1 MSGVDLIIFGATGD
15 LSARKLFPALFQ
27 LDAAGLLP
35 DDLRIIA
42 VARQEQT
49 TEAFHHELLAK
60 MGSAKRQSISDTA
73 WQQFARRLA
82 YLSADFSTPCA
93 FSGLQ
98 AELSESRT
106 SLFYL
111 ATPPSLFAT
120 ICEQLSADGCLAGSC
135 RIVLEKPIGESL
147 DTSREVN
154 ETLAQFFDEQD
165 IYRIDHYLGKETV
178 QNLLVLRFAN
188 RFINSQW
195 DQSCID
201 HIQIT
206 VAEKVGIEGRWAYY
220 DGVGQLRDM
229 VQNHL
234 MQLLCLVA
242 MEPPNSL
249 EAESIRDE
257 KVKIVK
263 ALRPIDAS
271 SVKDHV
277 VRGQYSQGVIDG
289 ESVPGYFDE
298 EGCEAQGSDTETFVA
313 IKAHVD
319 NWRWSGVPFYL
330 RTGKRMPD
338 KVTEIIIQYKA
349 LPHHIFGEGESAE
362 PNRLIIRLQP
372 NEGIEMT
379 MVSKRQSLRD
389 KLSLQTHTLNFDFRE
404 DGEIDR
410 IPDAYERLFLDA
422 INGDPSLFVGRE
434 EIEESWRWCDQLISA
449 CEQCGVKV
457 NAYQAGSWGPSKS
470 ELLMDRDGR
479 SWNCLLYTSPSPR
492 DRQKSRMPSSA

>member
-1 MSGVDLIIFGATGD
+1 VSGVDLIIFGATGD

-49 TEAFHHELLAK
+49 TEGFHHELLAR
-60 MGSAKRQSISDTA
+60 MGSAKRQSISDAA
-73 WQQFARRLA
+73 WQQFAQRLT
-82 YLSADFSTPCA
+82 YLSADFSAPSA
-93 FSGLQ
+93 FRGLQ
-98 AELSESRT
+98 AELTESRT

-120 ICEQLSADGCLAGSC
+120 ICEQLSADECLEGSC

-263 ALRPIDAS
+263 ALRRIDAS
-271 SVKDHV
+271 GVKDHV

-298 EGCEAQGSDTETFVA
+298 EGCEAKGSDTETFVA

-404 DGEIDR
+404 DGDIDR

-470 ELLMDRDGR
+470 ELLIDRDGR
-479 SWNCLLYTSPSPR
+479 SWNV
-492 DRQKSRMPSSA
+492 

>member
-42 VARQEQT
+42 VGRQEQT
-49 TEAFHHELLAK
+49 TEAFHHELLAR
-60 MGSAKRQSISDTA
+60 MSSAKRQSISDTA
-73 WQQFARRLA
+73 WQQFAQRLT
-82 YLSADFSTPCA
+82 YMSADFSAPSA

-470 ELLMDRDGR
+470 ELLIDRDGR
-479 SWNCLLYTSPSPR
+479 NWNV
-492 DRQKSRMPSSA
+492 

>member
-42 VARQEQT
+42 VARQEQS

-73 WQQFARRLA
+73 WQQFARRLT

-154 ETLAQFFDEQD
+154 ETLAQFFDDQD

-263 ALRPIDAS
+263 ALRPIDAL

-479 SWNCLLYTSPSPR
+479 SWNV
-492 DRQKSRMPSSA
+492 

>member
-1 MSGVDLIIFGATGD
+1 MTAVDLIIFGATGD
-15 LSARKLFPALFQ
+15 LSARKLFPALYQ
-27 LDAAGLLP
+27 LDAAKLLQE
-35 DDLRIIA
+35 DLRIAA
-42 VARQEQT
+42 VGRQQQSVDDFRQDLRQKMPGYMREAIDDAVWARFVGRLDYLASDFAEPQAF
-49 TEAFHHELLAK
+49 EAL
-60 MGSAKRQSISDTA
+60 SD
-73 WQQFARRLA
+73 WL
-82 YLSADFSTPCA
+82 DD
-93 FSGLQ
+93 
-98 AELSESRT
+98 SRV

-111 ATPPSLFAT
+111 ATPPSLFST
-120 ICEQLSADGCLAGSC
+120 ICERLHDDQCLTGPC

-147 DTSREVN
+147 ATSSQVN
-154 ETLAQFFDEQD
+154 ETLARFFNERD

-201 HIQIT
+201 HVQIT
-206 VAEKVGIEGRWAYY
+206 VAEQVGIEGRWTYY

-263 ALRPIDAS
+263 ALRPIDAET
-271 SVKDHV
+271 VKEHV
-277 VRGQYSQGVIDG
+277 VRGQYSQGVIN
-289 ESVPGYFDE
+289 SRPVPGYLEE
-298 EGCEAQGSDTETFVA
+298 EGCELTDSNTETFVA
-313 IKAHVD
+313 IKAYVD

-349 LPHHIFGEGESAE
+349 LPHHIFGEGQGAE
-362 PNRLIIRLQP
+362 PNRLTIRLQP
-372 NEGIEMT
+372 NEGIEMS
-379 MVSKRQSLRD
+379 MVSKRQSLKD

-404 DGEIDR
+404 DGDIDR

-434 EIEESWRWCDQLISA
+434 EIEESWRWCDQIISA
-449 CEQCGVKV
+449 CEQADVTV
-457 NAYQAGSWGPSKS
+457 STYQAGSWGPSKS
-470 ELLMDRDGR
+470 ELLIDRDGR
-479 SWNCLLYTSPSPR
+479 SWNV
-492 DRQKSRMPSSA
+492 

>member
-35 DDLRIIA
+35 DDLRIVA

-49 TEAFHHELLAK
+49 DGGFHDELRER
-60 MGSAKRQSISDTA
+60 MFQTKRLEISDTA
-73 WQQFARRLA
+73 WQQFIRRLT
-82 YLSADFSTPCA
+82 YLSADFSRPDA
-93 FSGLQ
+93 FKGLQ
-98 AELSESRT
+98 ESLSESRT

-120 ICEQLSADGCLAGSC
+120 ICEQLNAGSC
-135 RIVLEKPIGESL
+135 LSGPSRIVLEKPIGESL
-147 DTSREVN
+147 NTSREVN
-154 ETLAQFFDEQD
+154 ETLARFFDEAD

-201 HIQIT
+201 HVQIT

-263 ALRPIDAS
+263 ALRPIDVS

-277 VRGQYSQGVIDG
+277 VRGQYAQGVIDG
-289 ESVPGYFDE
+289 QSVPGYFDE
-298 EGCEAQGSDTETFVA
+298 DGCETQGSDTETFVA

-379 MVSKRQSLRD
+379 MVSKRHSLRD

-434 EIEESWRWCDQLISA
+434 EIEESWRWCDQLIAA
-449 CEQCGVKV
+449 CEECGVKV
-457 NAYQAGSWGPSKS
+457 NTYQAGSWGPSKS
-470 ELLMDRDGR
+470 ELLIDRDGR
-479 SWNCLLYTSPSPR
+479 SWNV
-492 DRQKSRMPSSA
+492 

>member
-1 MSGVDLIIFGATGD
+1 MTAVDLIIFGATGD
-15 LSARKLFPALFQ
+15 LSARKLFPALYQ
-27 LDAAGLLP
+27 LDAAGLLQA
-35 DDLRIIA
+35 DLRIAAIG
-42 VARQEQT
+42 RQQQSVEDFKNELRQKMAGYMREPIDESVWQRFVPRLDYLT
-49 TEAFHHELLAK
+49 SDFAEPEAFLAL
-60 MGSAKRQSISDTA
+60 RD
-73 WQQFARRLA
+73 WL
-82 YLSADFSTPCA
+82 DD
-93 FSGLQ
+93 
-98 AELSESRT
+98 SRV

-111 ATPPSLFAT
+111 ATPPSLFST
-120 ICEQLSADGCLAGSC
+120 ICEQLDGDGCLSGPC

-147 DTSREVN
+147 ATSSEVN
-154 ETLAQFFDEQD
+154 ETLARFFAERD

-201 HIQIT
+201 HVQIT
-206 VAEKVGIEGRWAYY
+206 VAEQVGIEGRWAYY

-263 ALRPIDAS
+263 ALRPIDAAA
-271 SVKDHV
+271 VKEHV
-277 VRGQYSQGVIDG
+277 VRGQYSQGVIN
-289 ESVPGYFDE
+289 SQPVPGYLEE
-298 EGCEAQGSDTETFVA
+298 EGCELSSSDTETFIA
-313 IKAHVD
+313 IKAFVD

-349 LPHHIFGEGESAE
+349 LPHHIFGEGQSAE
-362 PNRLIIRLQP
+362 PNRLTIRLQP
-372 NEGIEMT
+372 NEGIEMS
-379 MVSKRQSLRD
+379 MVSKRQSLKD

-404 DGEIDR
+404 DGDIDR

-434 EIEESWRWCDQLISA
+434 EIEESWRWCDQIIAA
-449 CEQCGVKV
+449 CEQAGMEV
-457 NAYQAGSWGPSKS
+457 NTYQAGSWGPSKS
-470 ELLMDRDGR
+470 ELLIDRDGR
-479 SWNCLLYTSPSPR
+479 SWNV
-492 DRQKSRMPSSA
+492 

>member
-82 YLSADFSTPCA
+82 YLSADFSTPSA

-449 CEQCGVKV
+449 CEQCGLKV

-470 ELLMDRDGR
+470 ELLIDRDGR
-479 SWNCLLYTSPSPR
+479 NWNV
-492 DRQKSRMPSSA
+492 

>member
-73 WQQFARRLA
+73 WQRFARRLA

-479 SWNCLLYTSPSPR
+479 SWNV
-492 DRQKSRMPSSA
+492 

>member
-27 LDAAGLLP
+27 LDAAGLLS
-35 DDLRIIA
+35 DDLRIVA

-49 TEAFHHELLAK
+49 SGGFHDELRER
-60 MGSAKRQSISDTA
+60 MFQTKRLEISDAA
-73 WQQFARRLA
+73 WQQFVKRLT
-82 YLSADFSTPCA
+82 YLSADFSRPDA
-93 FSGLQ
+93 FEALRES
-98 AELSESRT
+98 LSESRT

-120 ICEQLSADGCLAGSC
+120 ICEQLNAGGCLSGPN

-147 DTSREVN
+147 ATSREVN
-154 ETLAQFFDEQD
+154 ETLARFFDEQD

-201 HIQIT
+201 HVQIT

-263 ALRPIDAS
+263 ALRPIDVS

-289 ESVPGYFDE
+289 QSVPGYFDE
-298 EGCEAQGSDTETFVA
+298 DGCETQGSDTETFVA

-379 MVSKRQSLRD
+379 MVSKRHSLRD

-404 DGEIDR
+404 DGEVDR

-434 EIEESWRWCDQLISA
+434 EIEESWRWCDQLIAA
-449 CEQCGVKV
+449 CEECGVKV
-457 NAYQAGSWGPSKS
+457 NTYQAGSWGPSKS
-470 ELLMDRDGR
+470 ELLIDRDGR
-479 SWNCLLYTSPSPR
+479 SWNV
-492 DRQKSRMPSSA
+492 

>member
-1 MSGVDLIIFGATGD
+1 VSGVDLIIFGATGD

-42 VARQEQT
+42 VGRQEQT
-49 TEAFHHELLAK
+49 TEAFHHELLAR
-60 MGSAKRQSISDTA
+60 MSSAKRQSISDTA
-73 WQQFARRLA
+73 WQQFAQRLT
-82 YLSADFSTPCA
+82 YMSADFSAPSA

-263 ALRPIDAS
+263 ALRPIDAL

-470 ELLMDRDGR
+470 ELLIDRDGR
-479 SWNCLLYTSPSPR
+479 NWNV
-492 DRQKSRMPSSA
+492 

>member
-42 VARQEQT
+42 VARLVQT
-49 TEAFHHELLAK
+49 TEGFHHELLTR
-60 MGSAKRQSISDTA
+60 MSSARRQSISDTA
-73 WQQFARRLA
+73 WQQFAQRLT
-82 YLSADFSTPCA
+82 YLTADFSTSSA
-93 FSGLQ
+93 FKGLQ
-98 AELSESRT
+98 TLLSELRT

-147 DTSREVN
+147 ETSREVN
-154 ETLAQFFDEQD
+154 ETLARFFDEQD

-201 HIQIT
+201 HVQIT
-206 VAEKVGIEGRWAYY
+206 VAEQVGIEGRWAYY

-263 ALRPIDAS
+263 ALRSIDAS

-289 ESVPGYFDE
+289 ESVPGYSDE
-298 EGCEAQGSDTETFVA
+298 KGCEAQGSDTETFVA

-338 KVTEIIIQYKA
+338 KLTEIIIQYKA
-349 LPHHIFGEGESAE
+349 LPHHIFGEGELAE

-389 KLSLQTHTLNFDFRE
+389 KLSLQTQTLNFDFRE
-404 DGEIDR
+404 DGDIDR

-434 EIEESWRWCDQLISA
+434 EIEESWRWCDRLISA
-449 CEQCGVKV
+449 CEQCGVRV

-470 ELLMDRDGR
+470 ELLIDRDGR
-479 SWNCLLYTSPSPR
+479 SWNV
-492 DRQKSRMPSSA
+492 

>member
-35 DDLRIIA
+35 DDLGIIA

-49 TEAFHHELLAK
+49 TEGFHNELLAR
-60 MGSAKRQSISDTA
+60 MGSARRQSINDTA
-73 WQQFARRLA
+73 WQQFAQRLT
-82 YLSADFSTPCA
+82 YLSADFSTPSA
-93 FSGLQ
+93 FKGLQ

-120 ICEQLSADGCLAGSC
+120 ICEQLSTDGCLAGSC

-147 DTSREVN
+147 DTSRKVN

-298 EGCEAQGSDTETFVA
+298 EGCEGHGSDTETFVA

-404 DGEIDR
+404 DGDVDR

-434 EIEESWRWCDQLISA
+434 EIEESWRWCDRLISA
-449 CEQCGVKV
+449 SEQCGVKV
-457 NAYQAGSWGPSKS
+457 TAYQAGSWGPSKS
-470 ELLMDRDGR
+470 ELLIDRDGR
-479 SWNCLLYTSPSPR
+479 SWNV
-492 DRQKSRMPSSA
+492 

>member
-1 MSGVDLIIFGATGD
+1 MTAVDLIIFGATGD
-15 LSARKLFPALFQ
+15 LSARKLFPALYQ
-27 LDAAGLLP
+27 LDAAGLLQA
-35 DDLRIIA
+35 DLRIAA
-42 VARQEQT
+42 VGRQLQSVEDFKNELRQKMAGYMR
-49 TEAFHHELLAK
+49 EPIDESVWQRFVPRLDYLASDFAEPDAFLTL
-60 MGSAKRQSISDTA
+60 RD
-73 WQQFARRLA
+73 WL
-82 YLSADFSTPCA
+82 DD
-93 FSGLQ
+93 
-98 AELSESRT
+98 SRV

-111 ATPPSLFAT
+111 ATPPSLFST
-120 ICEQLSADGCLAGSC
+120 ICEQLDGDGCLSGPC

-147 DTSREVN
+147 ATSSDVN
-154 ETLAQFFDEQD
+154 ETLARFFAERD

-201 HIQIT
+201 HVQIT
-206 VAEKVGIEGRWAYY
+206 VAEQVGIEGRWAYY

-263 ALRPIDAS
+263 ALRPIDVAT
-271 SVKDHV
+271 VKEHV
-277 VRGQYSQGVIDG
+277 VRGQYSQGVIN
-289 ESVPGYFDE
+289 SQPVPGYLEE
-298 EGCEAQGSDTETFVA
+298 EGCELSGSNTETFIA
-313 IKAHVD
+313 IKAFVD

-349 LPHHIFGEGESAE
+349 LPHHIFGVGQSAE
-362 PNRLIIRLQP
+362 PNRLTIRLQP
-372 NEGIEMT
+372 NEGIEMS
-379 MVSKRQSLRD
+379 MVSKRQSLKD

-404 DGEIDR
+404 DGDIDR

-434 EIEESWRWCDQLISA
+434 EIEESWRWCDQIIAA
-449 CEQCGVKV
+449 CEQADVTV
-457 NAYQAGSWGPSKS
+457 ATYQAGSWGPSKS
-470 ELLMDRDGR
+470 ELLIDRDGR
-479 SWNCLLYTSPSPR
+479 SWNV
-492 DRQKSRMPSSA
+492 

>member
-42 VARQEQT
+42 VGRQEQT
-49 TEAFHHELLAK
+49 TEAFHNELLAR
-60 MGSAKRQSISDTA
+60 MSSAKRQSISDTA
-73 WQQFARRLA
+73 WQQFAQRLT
-82 YLSADFSTPCA
+82 YMSADFSAPSA

-98 AELSESRT
+98 VELSESRT

-120 ICEQLSADGCLAGSC
+120 ICEQLSADGCVAGSC

-263 ALRPIDAS
+263 ALRPIDAL

-298 EGCEAQGSDTETFVA
+298 EGCEAQDSDTETFVA

-470 ELLMDRDGR
+470 ELLIDRDGR
-479 SWNCLLYTSPSPR
+479 NWNV
-492 DRQKSRMPSSA
+492 

>member
-1 MSGVDLIIFGATGD
+1 MTAVDLIIFGATGD
-15 LSARKLFPALFQ
+15 LSARKLFPALYQ
-27 LDAAGLLP
+27 LDAAGLLQA
-35 DDLRIIA
+35 DLRIAAIG
-42 VARQEQT
+42 RQQQSVEDFKNELRQKMAGYMR
-49 TEAFHHELLAK
+49 EPIDESVWQRFVPRLDYLASDFAEPDAFLTL
-60 MGSAKRQSISDTA
+60 RD
-73 WQQFARRLA
+73 WL
-82 YLSADFSTPCA
+82 DD
-93 FSGLQ
+93 
-98 AELSESRT
+98 SRV

-111 ATPPSLFAT
+111 ATPPSLFST
-120 ICEQLSADGCLAGSC
+120 ICEQLHGDGCLSGPC

-147 DTSREVN
+147 VTSSKVN
-154 ETLAQFFDEQD
+154 ETLARFFAERD

-201 HIQIT
+201 HVQIT
-206 VAEKVGIEGRWAYY
+206 VAEQVGIEGRWAYY

-263 ALRPIDAS
+263 ALRPIDAAA
-271 SVKDHV
+271 VKEHV
-277 VRGQYSQGVIDG
+277 VRGQYSQGVIN
-289 ESVPGYFDE
+289 SQPVPGYLEE
-298 EGCEAQGSDTETFVA
+298 EGCELSGSDTETFIA
-313 IKAHVD
+313 IKAFVD

-349 LPHHIFGEGESAE
+349 LPHHIFGEGQSAE
-362 PNRLIIRLQP
+362 PNRLTIRLQP
-372 NEGIEMT
+372 NEGIEMS
-379 MVSKRQSLRD
+379 MVSKRQSLKD

-404 DGEIDR
+404 DGDIDR

-434 EIEESWRWCDQLISA
+434 EIEESWRWCDQIIAA
-449 CEQCGVKV
+449 CEQAGMEV
-457 NAYQAGSWGPSKS
+457 NTYQAGSWGPSKS
-470 ELLMDRDGR
+470 ELLIDRDGR
-479 SWNCLLYTSPSPR
+479 SWNV
-492 DRQKSRMPSSA
+492 

>member
-49 TEAFHHELLAK
+49 TEAFHHELLAR
-60 MGSAKRQSISDTA
+60 MSSAKRQSISDTA
-73 WQQFARRLA
+73 WQQFAQRLT
-82 YLSADFSTPCA
+82 YLSADFSTPSA

-120 ICEQLSADGCLAGSC
+120 ICEQLSSDGCLTGSC

-313 IKAHVD
+313 IKAYVD

-470 ELLMDRDGR
+470 ELLIDRDGR
-479 SWNCLLYTSPSPR
+479 SWNV
-492 DRQKSRMPSSA
+492 

>member
-82 YLSADFSTPCA
+82 YLSADFSTPSA

-479 SWNCLLYTSPSPR
+479 SWNV
-492 DRQKSRMPSSA
+492 

>member
-42 VARQEQT
+42 VGRQEQT
-49 TEAFHHELLAK
+49 TEAFHNELLAR
-60 MGSAKRQSISDTA
+60 MSSAKRQSISDTA
-73 WQQFARRLA
+73 WQQFAQRLT
-82 YLSADFSTPCA
+82 YMSADFSATSA

-154 ETLAQFFDEQD
+154 ETLAQFFDDQD

-271 SVKDHV
+271 SVKGHV

-470 ELLMDRDGR
+470 ELLIDRDGR
-479 SWNCLLYTSPSPR
+479 SWNV
-492 DRQKSRMPSSA
+492 

>member
-35 DDLRIIA
+35 DDLRIVA

-49 TEAFHHELLAK
+49 DGGFHDELRER
-60 MGSAKRQSISDTA
+60 MFQTKRLEISDTA
-73 WQQFARRLA
+73 WQQFIRRLT
-82 YLSADFSTPCA
+82 YLSADFSRPDA
-93 FSGLQ
+93 FKGLQ
-98 AELSESRT
+98 ESLSESRT

-120 ICEQLSADGCLAGSC
+120 ICEQLNAGSC
-135 RIVLEKPIGESL
+135 LSGPSRIVLEKPIGESL
-147 DTSREVN
+147 NTSREVN
-154 ETLAQFFDEQD
+154 ETLARFFDEED

-201 HIQIT
+201 HVQIT

-263 ALRPIDAS
+263 ALRPIDVS

-277 VRGQYSQGVIDG
+277 VRGQYAQGVIDG
-289 ESVPGYFDE
+289 QSVPGYFDE
-298 EGCEAQGSDTETFVA
+298 DGCETQGSDTETFVA

-379 MVSKRQSLRD
+379 MVSKRHSLRD

-434 EIEESWRWCDQLISA
+434 EIEESWRWCDQLIAA
-449 CEQCGVKV
+449 CEECGVKV
-457 NAYQAGSWGPSKS
+457 NTYQAGSWGPSKS
-470 ELLMDRDGR
+470 ELLIDRDGR
-479 SWNCLLYTSPSPR
+479 SWNV
-492 DRQKSRMPSSA
+492 